1 MLTVRELGG
10 HCLCESPNSGRS
22 WVISPHAFFSV
33 FCRRKSTCE
42 LPLTALQASIFGRS
56 QDAANECLSLR
67 RKSTVPAPPLLSWIG
82 GVDVVRFRPEAWIPA
97 STYCLQFDMTCIVAH
112 EYNVRSM
119 WGFLTEHFVP
129 VNSCSVKVHFV
140 GCRATRKV
148 MKRGSSVGAALLSD
162 DFLR

>member
-67 RKSTVPAPPLLSWIG
+67 RKSTVPAPGSTQ
-82 GVDVVRFRPEAWIPA
+82 RFPPEAWIPA

-129 VNSCSVKVHFV
+129 ENACSVKVHFV

-148 MKRGSSVGAALLSD
+148 MKRGSSVVAVFLSSD
-162 DFLR
+162 DFLQ